1 MVSSCL
7 IQSRRFLSSS
17 KFYDVVVVGGGMV
30 GNAMTAALGG
40 SPAMKESEI
49 LLLEAGKA
57 QKLPDKPSEVFSN
70 RVSAVSPA
78 SVNLFKKLGVWEN
91 IVNYRVAPVN
101 EMRVM
106 DDCSQSNIFFDTTS
120 PSEVI
125 AHIIENNLI
134 IGCLHNKITTY
145 DNVEVREQ
153 VNVTEIQIPS
163 TLGELAK
170 IKLSDGSSIS
180 TNLVIGADGFN
191 SSVRKAMGTDYTTWN
206 YDQMGIVG
214 TLKICNNDLKNDTA
228 WQRFTSL
235 GPLALLPLGDGF
247 SSLVW
252 TTSIENGKRLLGL
265 KEDEFIDELNY
276 HLQTESKQ
284 NSFVNQSLFLFEK
297 LVDRLPLGAASEKAS
312 LTTGVKIPHVVS
324 LQTDTRAGF
333 PLGFGHAH
341 SYISPRAALIGDA
354 AHRMHPLAGQGVNL
368 GWSDVRILL
377 DVIENLTKQGG
388 DLGSLT
394 YLKDY
399 ESEAQ
404 KHNLPVMVGVDWLNR
419 LYRTEFTPVVMA
431 RSLGLFGVNKLT
443 PLKDFIIYQASH

>member
-40 SPAMKESEI
+40 SPAMKESDI
-49 LLLEAGKA
+49 LLLEAGKT
-57 QKLPDKPSEVFSN
+57 QKLPEKPSEVFSN

-125 AHIIENNLI
+125 AHIIENNII
-134 IGCLHNKITTY
+134 IGCLHNKITTF

-153 VNVTEIQIPS
+153 VNVTEIQIPP
-163 TLGELAK
+163 TIGELAK
-170 IKLSDGSSIS
+170 IKL
-180 TNLVIGADGFN
+180 NGFN
-191 SSVRKAMGTDYTTWN
+191 SSVRKAMGTEYTTWN

-214 TLKICNNDLKNDTA
+214 TLKINNYGLRNETA

-252 TTSIENGKRLLGL
+252 TTSIENGKRLLDL
-265 KEDEFIDELNY
+265 KEDEFIDELNH

-284 NSFVNQSLFLFEK
+284 NSFVNQSLFMFEK
-297 LVDRLPLGAASEKAS
+297 LVNCLPLGTASEKAS
-312 LTTGVKIPHVVS
+312 LTTGIKIPHVVS

-333 PLGFGHAH
+333 PLGFGHSH

-377 DVIENLTKQGG
+377 DVIENLTKEGG

-394 YLKDY
+394 YLKEY
-399 ESEAQ
+399 ESKAQ